1 MRSITQR
8 GLLRTALAGVLA
20 SGFALGACGEFGGD
34 DASEVPRPG
43 GFDAGNSVD
52 AGGDTGGGAG
62 GRDSGSEPEE
72 EADFRLQPPAAS
84 RSYVY
89 VANTTLNAVARIDS
103 LTLQI
108 RTIEVG
114 FEPTIVRTTPAGD
127 RAIVLNEG
135 SHDVSIVAEG
145 GGVVDT
151 VPVTPGANSL
161 VLSPRGDYAVA
172 WYDDR
177 IAQRGDEAGSLSDA
191 SVVRIEGG
199 EVFNLV
205 VGVHIRDVVF
215 DEGGETAFFV
225 TDDGVAVVAL
235 AALDGDR
242 FVPPVRVSDDV
253 DAALDARDREVSIVA
268 TGEAAFALVRLST
281 STEVTLVDLDAGS
294 LHPLELGAV
303 PTDLDVAEDGA
314 SALLVLRERSEVV
327 RLAIP
332 GAFTGDD
339 EPERFAVGE
348 EAVGLAQAI
357 PGTSLLALYSTVD
370 ENDHLTLLDL
380 GDGSFETY
388 ALRKGVESLRVSPD
402 ATRLLVIHTKRPGQA
417 VPGTDTFLERSWAY
431 TVFNLESRTSR
442 LVITETRPGD
452 LAFSADGTSAF
463 LLLADEAQGIR
474 AVEWANLVTGRDE
487 TIELRRLPQSIGVIP
502 ATGRIYVSEEH
513 EVGRMGFIDPE
524 TGDLREV
531 TGYHLNSRTE

>member
-1 MRSITQR
+1 MRSITTR
-8 GLLRTALAGVLA
+8 RLLLVAIGSLVLA
-20 SGFALGACGEFGGD
+20 PAVWSCGELAGD
-34 DASEVPRPG
+34 DASEIPSPG

-62 GRDSGSEPEE
+62 GRDGGSEPEE

-135 SHDVSIVAEG
+135 SDDVSIVAEG
-145 GGVVDT
+145 GGVIDT

-177 IAQRGDEAGSLSDA
+177 IAQRGDEAGSLSDV
-191 SVVRIEGG
+191 SVVRIEGA

-205 VGVHIRDVVF
+205 VGVHIREVVF
-215 DEGGETAFFV
+215 DEAGETAFFV

-235 AALDGDR
+235 EALDGDR

-253 DAALDARDREVSIVA
+253 DAAQDARDREVSIVA
-268 TGEAAFALVRLST
+268 TGDAAFALVRLST

-294 LHPLELGAV
+294 LLPLDLGAV

-339 EPERFAVGE
+339 EPERFPVGE

-388 ALRKGVESLRVSPD
+388 ALRKGIESLRVSPD

-452 LAFSADGTSAF
+452 LTFSADGTSAF

-487 TIELRRLPQSIGVIP
+487 TIELRRLPLSIGLIP

-513 EVGRMGFIDPE
+513 EVGRMGFIDAE